1 MGNVP
6 HDLCDK
12 ACPTTTTFAA
22 ARIIENMDPTA
33 DPCEDFYQYACGG
46 WLQNNEIPQED
57 SRFGVLDSIGRE
69 VDKAVKGE

>member
-1 MGNVP
+1 MQATW
-6 HDLCDK
+6 

-46 WLQNNEIPQED
+46 WQQKNEIPQGD
-57 SRFGVLDSIGRE
+57 SSFDDLGGIGRE
-69 VDKAVKGE
+69 VDKAVRRE

>member
-1 MGNVP
+1 
-6 HDLCDK
+6 
-12 ACPTTTTFAA
+12 
-22 ARIIENMDPTA
+22 MDPTA

>member
-1 MGNVP
+1 
-6 HDLCDK
+6 
-12 ACPTTTTFAA
+12 
-22 ARIIENMDPTA
+22 MDPTA

-69 VDKAVKGE
+69 VDKAVKGEWQYKEGESNHRTYERINS

>member
-1 MGNVP
+1 
-6 HDLCDK
+6 
-12 ACPTTTTFAA
+12 
-22 ARIIENMDPTA
+22 MDPTA

-69 VDKAVKGE
+69 VDKAVKGEWRYKRGESNHLIISQRKQ